1 VTDTLQEIAAT
12 VRLIHATM
20 EIPISISIH
29 FDKGAARI
37 GINIASEQNI
47 THEFSDPVVL
57 LAWLKAIS
65 VDSNALHEGI
75 QYKNKEMLIK
85 RQAEDKAALEAIEQ
99 ATATDSAQAKT

>member
-1 VTDTLQEIAAT
+1 
-12 VRLIHATM
+12 
-20 EIPISISIH
+20 
-29 FDKGAARI
+29 
-37 GINIASEQNI
+37 
-47 THEFSDPVVL
+47 VVL

-65 VDSNALHEGI
+65 VDSTALHEGI

>member
-1 VTDTLQEIAAT
+1 MTDTLQEIAAN
-12 VRLIHATM
+12 VRLIHAKM

-47 THEFSDPVVL
+47 TYEFTDPVVL

-65 VDSNALHEGI
+65 VDSTALHEGM
-75 QYKNKEMLIK
+75 QYKNKAMLIK
-85 RQAEDKAALEAIEQ
+85 RQAEDKAALEAID
-99 ATATDSAQAKT
+99 TAEAKT